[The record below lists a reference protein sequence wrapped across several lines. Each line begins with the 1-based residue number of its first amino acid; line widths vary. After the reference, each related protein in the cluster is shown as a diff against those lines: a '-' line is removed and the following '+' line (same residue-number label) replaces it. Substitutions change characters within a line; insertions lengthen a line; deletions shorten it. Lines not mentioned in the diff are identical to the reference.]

1 VRTDGYSE
9 SVPSPTTRQDALTAR
24 GGSPDGVAAAYSA
37 EPEPLRE
44 YALLSAAFAAV
55 LAGSLAAAERSGRP
69 LPERVAA
76 SDIVVVGVAT
86 HKVSRLLSKDR
97 VASFLRA
104 PFTRFQE
111 STGQGEV
118 AEEPR
123 GRGLRKAVGELL
135 VCPYC
140 LGQWVAG
147 GFAAGLV
154 VAPRPTRLVASMYAA
169 KAVSDFLQLAYLA
182 AEKRA

>member
-1 VRTDGYSE
+1 MTAIDAGADRLAAGYS
-9 SVPSPTTRQDALTAR
+9 SGD
-24 GGSPDGVAAAYSA
+24 
-37 EPEPLRE
+37 EPLRE
-44 YALLSAAFAAV
+44 YALMSAAFAAAF
-55 LAGSLAAAERSGRP
+55 AGALVAAERSGRT
-69 LPERVAA
+69 LPERVSAG
-76 SDIVVVGVAT
+76 DVLLTGVAT
-86 HKVSRLLSKDR
+86 HKLSRLISKDR
-97 VASFLRA
+97 VASFVRA

-135 VCPYC
+135 ICPYC

-169 KAVSDFLQLAYLA
+169 KTVSDFLQLAYLA